1 MAKSKNIAVF
11 GGSFDPPHAGHYE
24 IARRLARRKGI
35 DQVWIV
41 PVYRHAF
48 GKKSAPFAERLK
60 ACRSFFKDLRP
71 KVGVKDWEKRL
82 GGVSYTVR
90 LLKFLRDKHPSVAFH
105 LAVGSDA
112 YRERRAWKDFDEV
125 EKLARLIVF
134 PRGPRSAI
142 PNVSST
148 RIRRLKAKRRA
159 G

>member
-1 MAKSKNIAVF
+1 MTKSKNIAIF
-11 GGSFDPPHAGHYE
+11 GGTFDPPHAGHYE

-60 ACRSFFKDLRP
+60 ACRSFFKDLGP

-82 GGVSYTVR
+82 GGISYTVR
-90 LLKFLRDKHPSVAFH
+90 LLKFLRGKHPSSAFH

-112 YRERRAWKDFDEV
+112 YRERRAWKDFCEV
-125 EKLARLIVF
+125 EKLARLVIF
-134 PRGPRSAI
+134 PRGSRSAI

-148 RIRRLKAKRRA
+148 KIRRLKAKRRA